1 METIHELFFYS
12 TQQDNAAAKNQ
23 AMLLKTIDA
32 RSIDLEG
39 KVKYDVSNAMRSTDS
54 EAGAIYILQQRYII
68 DNIINKVMSFLKKLA
83 TSNSDLTKLRANPKL
98 TVTSIEFHGCT
109 TRDMC
114 ALCFTNMNIIQYLSY
129 KQQTFGFSFLGYL
142 KQRIQEKNSQA
153 PCSTKIFISSF
164 KESNGNLNFNSANLA
179 PNCDNSCVYQFRIDK
194 PTSSSPFT
202 IVRPKH
208 RISAN

>member
-1 METIHELFFYS
+1 
-12 TQQDNAAAKNQ
+12 
-23 AMLLKTIDA
+23 MLLKNIDN
-32 RSIDLEG
+32 RSVGGGRIINA
-39 KVKYDVSNAMRSTDS
+39 VSNAMRSTDS
-54 EAGAIYILQQRYII
+54 EAAAIYILQQKYVI
-68 DNIINKVMSFLKKLA
+68 DNIIEEIASSLDA
-83 TSNSDLTKLRANPKL
+83 I
-98 TVTSIEFHGCT
+98 TSIEFHGCT